1 MNDSDKPPSGN
12 EAAAASEESRPDPSF
27 IRSVG
32 SWLSRAFARNGDATW
47 QESLEEL
54 IEEEEEISEQITPE
68 ERDLLM
74 NLLRFG
80 RLDAKDA
87 MVPRPDIIAVEES
100 ATLEAVV
107 EAIKKSGHSRMP
119 VYRKTLDEVVGMVHI
134 RDVMSFWGGAK
145 KFRLPQIM
153 RPMLFVPQSMP
164 VVDLLAKMRKS
175 RLHMAVIVDEYGGT
189 DGLVTI
195 EDLVEEIVGE
205 IEDEHDVTPVPTLSI
220 SPDGIVEADARAE
233 ISELENHFGLTLRD
247 SELDEDIETVGG
259 LVSRLAGRVPRRHDR
274 LNHPAGLMFE
284 IVDADPRRVKRVRV
298 SVVAAPA
305 DSGQTRS

>member
-1 MNDSDKPPSGN
+1 MNESDKPPSGN
-12 EAAAASEESRPDPSF
+12 DAAAAKEEGRAEPS
-27 IRSVG
+27 IVRSLSG
-32 SWLSRAFARNGDATW
+32 WLLRAFARNDDATW

-80 RLDAKDA
+80 RLNAEDA
-87 MVPRPDIIAVEES
+87 MVPRPDIFAIEES
-100 ATLEAVV
+100 AALDEVV

-119 VYRKTLDEVVGMVHI
+119 VYRDTLDEVVGMVHI
-134 RDVMSFWGGAK
+134 RDVMAFWGSTK
-145 KFRLPQIM
+145 NFDIETVM
-153 RPMLFVPQSMP
+153 RPLLFVPQSMP
-164 VVDLLAKMRKS
+164 VVDLLAKMRTS

-205 IEDEHDVTPVPTLSI
+205 IEDEHDAAPAPILSV
-220 SPDGIVEADARAE
+220 SPEGIVEADARTE
-233 ISELENHFGLTLRD
+233 IEALESHFGLSLRD
-247 SELDEDIETVGG
+247 GELDEDIETMGG

-274 LNHPAGLMFE
+274 LSHPAGLSFE

-298 SVVAAPA
+298 SAAAPP
-305 DSGQTRS
+305 DEPGQT

>member
-1 MNDSDKPPSGN
+1 MNDSDKPPSAN
-12 EAAAASEESRPDPSF
+12 DAAVTRKESRPEPS
-27 IRSVG
+27 IVG
-32 SWLSRAFARNGDATW
+32 SVSAWLMRAFARNGDATW

-80 RLDAKDA
+80 QLNAEDA

-100 ATLEAVV
+100 AVLDEVV
-107 EAIKKSGHSRMP
+107 DAIKRSGHSRMP
-119 VYRKTLDEVVGMVHI
+119 VYHETLDEVVGMVHI
-134 RDVMSFWGGAK
+134 RDVMDFWSDAK
-145 KFRLPQIM
+145 KFELVKIM
-153 RPMLFVPQSMP
+153 RPLLFVPHSMP
-164 VVDLLAKMRKS
+164 VVDLLAKMRTS

-205 IEDEHDVTPVPTLSI
+205 LEDEHDIAAAPVLDVSQNGT
-220 SPDGIVEADARAE
+220 VEADARIE
-233 ISELENHFGLTLRD
+233 IEELEKHFGLVLRD
-247 SELDEDIETVGG
+247 GELDEDIETVGG
-259 LVSRLAGRVPRRHDR
+259 LVSHLAGRVPRRHDR
-274 LNHPAGLMFE
+274 LNHPAGLIFE

-298 SVVAAPA
+298 SAEAKPGEP
-305 DSGQTRS
+305 GQT